1 MLGGKRIE
9 VANLKAKQRFKKIL
23 SEYYDENDP
32 AWRLLPPGKA
42 VGQFRKHN
50 GACSC
55 EMCRNPRR
63 CSWTSKKNKLTVQE
77 KRAPKIDDWE

>member
-1 MLGGKRIE
+1 MLGKRLRI
-9 VANLKAKQRFKKIL
+9 ANKKAFRRFKTQL
-23 SEYYDENDP
+23 PHYDETDP
-32 AWRLLPPGKA
+32 AWRKLPVGKA

-63 CSWTSKKNKLTVQE
+63 CSWTSKKNKQTVQE
-77 KRAPKIDDWE
+77 RRAPKIKDWE